1 MIKLLILGPTGS
13 MGKLISSLA
22 IADNEIE
29 VVAACDLTQLGKE
42 LGSVVAIDDPNKIII
57 KDVNNLQ
64 EVINETKPDVVVDF
78 TVAKATEKNCLI
90 CVENGIRCV
99 IGTTA
104 MSKDFLNKFEEIVGK
119 NKAPA
124 VISPNMASGVNLL
137 FKISGIIASYLKEWD
152 IEVIEAHHHRK
163 VDAPSG
169 TALKIGE
176 AISNS
181 IDSNLDEI
189 ARYGRER
196 GPNKRLVGAKKE
208 IGIHSVRG
216 GDIVGDHTILFAGPG
231 ERIELKHQA
240 HSRACFAS
248 GAIKAIKFVVNAK
261 ENKIFEMKDVLN
273 L

>member
-22 IADNEIE
+22 ITDSEIE
-29 VVAACDLTQLGKE
+29 VVAACDLTQIGIE
-42 LGSVVAIDDPNKIII
+42 LGSLVAIDDPNKILI

-64 EVINETKPDVVVDF
+64 EVINETKPEVVVDF
-78 TVAKATEKNCLI
+78 TVAKATEKNCLT

-104 MSKDFLNKFEEIVGK
+104 MSKDFLDKFEELVGK
-119 NKAPA
+119 NSAPA
-124 VISPNMASGVNLL
+124 VISPNMATGVNIL
-137 FKISGIIASYLKEWD
+137 FKISGILASYLKEWD

-163 VDAPSG
+163 IDAPSG

-176 AISNS
+176 VISDS

-189 ARYGRER
+189 AKYGRER
-196 GPNKRLVGAKKE
+196 GPNKRLVGAKNE
-208 IGIHSVRG
+208 IGIHSIRG
-216 GDIVGDHTILFAGPG
+216 GDIVGDHTVLFAGSG

-240 HSRACFAS
+240 HSRTCFAT
-248 GAIKAIKFVVNAK
+248 GAIKAIKFIAQAK
-261 ENKIFEMKDVLN
+261 DNKIFSTNDVLG

>member
-13 MGKLISSLA
+13 MGKLIYSLA
-22 IADNEIE
+22 ITDSEIE
-29 VVAACDLTQLGKE
+29 VIAACDLTQIGKE
-42 LGSVVAIDDPNKIII
+42 LGTLVAIDDPNKIQI
-57 KDVNNLQ
+57 KDVDNLQ

-104 MSKDFLNKFEEIVGK
+104 MSKEFLDKFEEYVEEK
-119 NKAPA
+119 RAPA
-124 VISPNMASGVNLL
+124 VISPNMATGVNIL
-137 FKISGIIASYLKEWD
+137 FKISGILANYLKEWD

-169 TALKIGE
+169 TALKIGA
-176 AISNS
+176 AISDA
-181 IDSNLDEI
+181 IDSNLEDI
-189 ARYGRER
+189 AKYGREK
-196 GPNKRLVGAKKE
+196 GPNKRLVGAKNE

-248 GAIKAIKFVVNAK
+248 GAIKAIKFVAKAK
-261 ENKIFEMKDVLN
+261 ESKIYEMKDVLN

>member
-22 IADNEIE
+22 IIDSEIK
-29 VVAACDLTQLGKE
+29 VVAACDVNQIGNE
-42 LGSVVAIDDPNKIII
+42 LGSIVAIDDPDEITI
-57 KDVNNLQ
+57 KDVNNIQ
-64 EVINETKPDVVVDF
+64 EIINETKPDVVVDF

-104 MSKDFLNKFEEIVGK
+104 LSKDFLAKFEEFIEK

-124 VISPNMASGVNLL
+124 VISPNMASGVNIL
-137 FKISGIIASYLKEWD
+137 FKISGVLASYLKEWD

-163 VDAPSG
+163 IDAPSG
-169 TALKIGE
+169 TAVKIGE
-176 AISNS
+176 VISDSINS
-181 IDSNLDEI
+181 NFDEI
-189 ARYGRER
+189 AKYGRKR
-196 GPNKRLVGAKKE
+196 GPNKRLVGAKNE
-208 IGIHSVRG
+208 IGIHSIRG

-240 HSRACFAS
+240 HSRACFAT
-248 GAIKAIKFVVNAK
+248 GAIKAIKFVANAK
-261 ENKIFEMKDVLN
+261 ENKIYSTNEVLG